1 MMSCEQVA
9 AIVRDHDHGTLP
21 GRARLGVRLHLMMCG
36 ACRRYLR
43 QLRAAMRLTQATA
56 QPEAG
61 PSAAV
66 EDAALAAFR
75 TRREPP

>member
-1 MMSCEQVA
+1 MMSCAEVA
-9 AIVRDHDHGTLP
+9 AIVRDHDHGKLP

-43 QLRAAMRLTQATA
+43 QLRAAMRLTQAA
-56 QPEAG
+56 APAEA

-66 EDAALAAFR
+66 EDAAVAAFR
-75 TRREPP
+75 SRRDPP

>member
-1 MMSCEQVA
+1 MMSCAQVA
-9 AIVRDHDHGTLP
+9 AIVRDHDHGKLP

-43 QLRAAMRLTQATA
+43 QLRAAMRLTQAA
-56 QPEAG
+56 AAPAEA
-61 PSAAV
+61 PPAAV

-75 TRREPP
+75 ARRDPP

>member
-9 AIVRDHDHGTLP
+9 AIVRDHDGGRLP
-21 GRARLGVRLHLMMCG
+21 GRARLAVRFHLLMCG

-43 QLRAAMRLTQATA
+43 QLRAAMRLTQAA
-56 QPEAG
+56 QPETA
-61 PSAAV
+61 PSADV

-75 TRREPP
+75 NRRDPS